1 MQKLKIQLHTEKSSG
16 DTTAFDQT
24 HEGNRSQKGTSEMM

>member
-1 MQKLKIQLHTEKSSG
+1 MQKLKTQLHTEKSSG

-24 HEGNRSQKGTSEMM
+24 HKGNRPQNGTSELM